1 MQQIAK
7 APNYAGLQEQC
18 CISSPSTHQCQKPH
32 KHQMK
37 WFQSEMYIKLITYYF
52 NEHNVQSKNRLWSI
66 SALDKQINT
75 LVTHDTQGRELIF
88 KKKQNKNLMLQVIFN
103 MSEHVAV
110 EETVQEVPRLQRHER
125 SVMLFSICTA
135 PERSVYN

>member
-1 MQQIAK
+1 M
-7 APNYAGLQEQC
+7 
-18 CISSPSTHQCQKPH
+18 THRGES
-32 KHQMK
+32 
-37 WFQSEMYIKLITYYF
+37 W
-52 NEHNVQSKNRLWSI
+52 
-66 SALDKQINT
+66 
-75 LVTHDTQGRELIF
+75 F
-88 KKKQNKNLMLQVIFN
+88 KKNKKKNLMLQVIFN

>member
-1 MQQIAK
+1 
-7 APNYAGLQEQC
+7 
-18 CISSPSTHQCQKPH
+18 
-32 KHQMK
+32 
-37 WFQSEMYIKLITYYF
+37 MYIKLITYYF

-75 LVTHDTQGRELIF
+75 LITRDTQGRELILKRQNAS
-88 KKKQNKNLMLQVIFN
+88 KKPMLQVIFN